1 MVYEYALE
9 PELVATWTDRRD
21 CRYFKESFGVGQ
33 GRLVSRYPKRWKKL
47 VWNASVGAGEFE
59 RKRLEVLLDHLSE
72 QMLRR
77 KNHNWDSDSGGWIE
91 NAEQEHQRCPFHAIF
106 ARTNPKNQPQVLT
119 ESDLDLGEP
128 KLWAVRDM
136 LVVVRKAKE
145 MADAVAPLL
154 RSCTE
159 AIFID
164 PYFCPQT
171 TRYRRSFEAFLE
183 RMVRDRPGGI
193 PKRIEVHTAAA
204 DDHGKEKWYR
214 EVCKGKLHRSIPHR
228 IRVKVRRL
236 KQKQDGEKLHNRYI
250 LTDLGGVTFGTGLDE
265 GKKGETDDITLMD
278 RRQYKLRW
286 CQYGYQ
292 PLSHFDQVG
301 TTIEVV
307 GTRLLRKRS

>member
-1 MVYEYALE
+1 MRYALE

-91 NAEQEHQRCPFHAIF
+91 NAEQEHQRCPFHRNF

-128 KLWAVRDM
+128 TLWAVRDM

-145 MADAVAPLL
+145 MADAVTLYSEVVPRQSLSILTFARRPRDIDVHSRRFWSEWFAIGQAGYQSAL
-154 RSCTE
+154 RSIRQLRMTMEKKSGIEKC
-159 AIFID
+159 AKV
-164 PYFCPQT
+164 
-171 TRYRRSFEAFLE
+171 SF
-183 RMVRDRPGGI
+183 
-193 PKRIEVHTAAA
+193 
-204 DDHGKEKWYR
+204 
-214 EVCKGKLHRSIPHR
+214 
-228 IRVKVRRL
+228 
-236 KQKQDGEKLHNRYI
+236 
-250 LTDLGGVTFGTGLDE
+250 TDLFP
-265 GKKGETDDITLMD
+265 I
-278 RRQYKLRW
+278 
-286 CQYGYQ
+286 GY
-292 PLSHFDQVG
+292 
-301 TTIEVV
+301 E
-307 GTRLLRKRS
+307 